1 MTQVQLADITEIR
14 QPVKVD
20 IRDVIPVY
28 RRVVRS
34 GLIEKPIIVDRE
46 SMVALKGHEL
56 LESLNL
62 LSADKAPVLQVDR
75 SKVRIRSL
83 QPDLRPVTLEKVIE
97 AGVEGPKLP
106 SRSFEVYIDE
116 EPPCVKVSLEELGI
130 WGKLRG
136 STLNVYE
143 NTLELLYKSWPTPLV
158 KLTSVS
164 SEGRSVWAKLE
175 GFNPY
180 SNSVKD
186 RVGWSMIM
194 TALEEGRLGDI
205 LYEATSTNTGI
216 ALTAIANILGRKTR
230 LFIPKNIQKVTD
242 TFLKAL
248 GAEVVRVPVSLTVEA
263 IEEVDSKAKR
273 EGAVHLNQFENDANF
288 KVHLKYTAKEIDE
301 QLRSIGLKPDYI
313 IGGLG
318 TSGHMSAISLYFKS
332 RYGDDVKLIGV
343 QPAPDEV
350 IPGIRRVET
359 GMKWI
364 HWTDFDQI
372 VDVTRDEA
380 IEGALTVARREG
392 LLIGLSAGAVF
403 HAFKE
408 IAEENGVYVL
418 VFPDT
423 GYKYAEQFEE
433 YLKKTG
439 R

>member
-1 MTQVQLADITEIR
+1 
-14 QPVKVD
+14 
-20 IRDVIPVY
+20 
-28 RRVVRS
+28 
-34 GLIEKPIIVDRE
+34 
-46 SMVALKGHEL
+46 MVALKGHEL

-158 KLTSVS
+158 KLASVS

-230 LFIPKNIQKVTD
+230 IFIPKSIQKVSD

-263 IEEVDSKAKR
+263 IEEVDSRAKR

-301 QLRSIGLKPDYI
+301 QLRSIGLKPNYI

-332 RYGDDVKLIGV
+332 RYGDNVKLIGV

-380 IEGALTVARREG
+380 IEGSLTVARREG

-423 GYKYAEQFEE
+423 GYKYAEQFKE

>member
-28 RRVVRS
+28 RKVVRS

-106 SRSFEVYIDE
+106 SRSFEVYIE
-116 EPPCVKVSLEELGI
+116 EAPCVKVSLEELGI

>member
-158 KLTSVS
+158 KLASVS

-230 LFIPKNIQKVTD
+230 IFIPKSIQKVSD

-263 IEEVDSKAKR
+263 IEEVDSRAKR

-301 QLRSIGLKPDYI
+301 QLRSIGLKPNYI

-332 RYGDDVKLIGV
+332 RYGDNVKLIGV

-423 GYKYAEQFEE
+423 GYKYAEQFKE

>member
-28 RRVVRS
+28 RSVVRS

-83 QPDLRPVTLEKVIE
+83 QPNLRPVTLEKVIE

-116 EPPCVKVSLEELGI
+116 EPLCVKVSLEELGI
-130 WGKLRG
+130 WGKLRR

-158 KLTSVS
+158 KLSSVS
-164 SEGRSVWAKLE
+164 SEERSVWAKLE

-194 TALEEGRLGDI
+194 TALEEGSLGDI

-230 LFIPKNIQKVTD
+230 LFIPKSIQKVSD

-248 GAEVVRVPVSLTVEA
+248 GAEVIRVPVSLTVEA
-263 IEEVDSKAKR
+263 IEEVDSKAKH

-364 HWTDFDQI
+364 HWTEFDQI

-408 IAEENGVYVL
+408 TAKENGVYVL

-433 YLKKTG
+433 YFKKTG
-439 R
+439 Q

>member
-1 MTQVQLADITEIR
+1 MTQVQLADITKIR

-28 RRVVRS
+28 RKVVRS

-106 SRSFEVYIDE
+106 SRSFEVYIE
-116 EPPCVKVSLEELGI
+116 EAPCVKVSLEELGI

-205 LYEATSTNTGI
+205 LYEVTSTNTGI

-301 QLRSIGLKPDYI
+301 QLRSIGLKPNYI

>member
-1 MTQVQLADITEIR
+1 
-14 QPVKVD
+14 
-20 IRDVIPVY
+20 
-28 RRVVRS
+28 
-34 GLIEKPIIVDRE
+34 
-46 SMVALKGHEL
+46 MVALKGHEL

-106 SRSFEVYIDE
+106 SRSFEVYIE
-116 EPPCVKVSLEELGI
+116 EAPCVKVSLEELGI

-205 LYEATSTNTGI
+205 LYEVTSTNTGI

-301 QLRSIGLKPDYI
+301 QLRSIGLKPNYI